1 MSSNLKR
8 PAEGDSEDDDE
19 DYVPPKEENG
29 SSSESEDESGTQGTI
44 QEVETKAEK
53 KDLSKVWQDF
63 QATIA
68 GPSAKPIQRGDGGL
82 REANR
87 VKVVKKFR
95 FAGQEHEE
103 VVEVL
108 ETSEDAKRWPR
119 YQEPSASTS
128 LNPQVQPTS
137 SSSSSPSNPLPIA
150 PSGPSEPSTST
161 PTPAPLP
168 PKRKP
173 GPRKP
178 KTTLAP
184 LPFKSAPLKKLTTLE
199 KSALD
204 WAKHTAQPSSSDSVT
219 PTAEELEAHR
229 HGGGGY
235 LDKVEFLNR
244 VEERKESM
252 LSSQSSGSKRIRRG

>member
-1 MSSNLKR
+1 MKR
-8 PAEGDSEDDDE
+8 PPEDDSEDDDE

-29 SSSESEDESGTQGTI
+29 SSSETEDESGTQGTI

-63 QATIA
+63 QATVA
-68 GPSAKPIQRGDGGL
+68 GTSAKPIQRGDSGHGGE
-82 REANR
+82 RTK

-103 VVEVL
+103 VVEVF
-108 ETSEDAKRWPR
+108 ENSEDAKRWLR
-119 YQEPSASTS
+119 YQEPSTSTS
-128 LNPQVQPTS
+128 LNPPDHQK
-137 SSSSSPSNPLPIA
+137 
-150 PSGPSEPSTST
+150 PSTST

-184 LPFKSAPLKKLTTLE
+184 LPSKSAPLKKLTTLE

-204 WAKHTAQPSSSDSVT
+204 WAKHTSQPSSSDGVT

-229 HGGGGY
+229 RGGGGY

-252 LSSQSSGSKRIRRG
+252 LSSQGSGAKRIRRG

>member
-1 MSSNLKR
+1 MNSSLKR
-8 PAEGDSEDDDE
+8 PAEDDSEDDDE

-29 SSSESEDESGTQGTI
+29 SSSESEDESGTQGAV
-44 QEVETKAEK
+44 QEVETKGEK

-63 QATIA
+63 QATVA
-68 GPSAKPIQRGDGGL
+68 GTSAKPIQRGDSDGG
-82 REANR
+82 EGTK

-95 FAGQEHEE
+95 FAGQEHEWRGSISSENKLLIRHEWMHRE
-103 VVEVL
+103 VVENRQPQPQPL
-108 ETSEDAKRWPR
+108 HLSFQNA
-119 YQEPSASTS
+119 
-128 LNPQVQPTS
+128 NP
-137 SSSSSPSNPLPIA
+137 A
-150 PSGPSEPSTST
+150 
-161 PTPAPLP
+161 
-168 PKRKP
+168 
-173 GPRKP
+173 PRKP

-184 LPFKSAPLKKLTTLE
+184 LPSKSAPLKKLTTLE

-204 WAKHTAQPSSSDSVT
+204 WAKHTAQPSSSDGVA

-229 HGGGGY
+229 RGGGGY